1 MILRR
6 ALLAP
11 VCLALFCLGSLGT
24 AHAQQVISTEYG
36 DVFVMTFEEYLDKEN
51 RPVCGKLPRVIN
63 YKAFQSQDNQNFTER
78 EYLML
83 AGDAPFLALRGHDWW
98 YSRDQRKQVSW
109 DELYA
114 IYGSFD
120 SGNYDQLPVLCGVV
134 TAQSSIASA
143 SADPVVS
150 WKNGTQG
157 CNGAFCGLSGGAY
170 LQAIYENDLDLIKR
184 FDASIHRT
192 LRQKLGAIL
201 SLSEDLGEKPQ
212 DFSLLPALANAYLV
226 GYANGFGAS
235 CGDELVRKV
244 VTKKTPTYDMFD
256 QDGLYEGQ
264 GGGEVYRFTYVLKP
278 GLVPLCDDV
287 CDSLGGRA
295 ERSAVRTL
303 SHGGATRTLN
313 GIDELFSRYGC
324 SAEEITRFEQNLV
337 AMTRLYLDERYRWLP
352 TPAAPAVAR
361 VAPKDP
367 AAERNKAAEN
377 RASGMRYLEKNRAL
391 GDVSTTSSGLQYT
404 ILKRGEGRHP
414 SPTDR
419 VVLLGVGELIDGRR
433 MDDSYTAG
441 TSVDSMS
448 SLMPGLR
455 EGLQLI
461 KPGGKVRL
469 VIPPELAF
477 GDREVGMIKPGSTLV
492 YELEL
497 VSIVE

>member
-1 MILRR
+1 MALRK

-11 VCLALFCLGSLGT
+11 ACLVFLCLGSTST
-24 AHAQQVISTEYG
+24 AHAQQLISTEYG
-36 DVFVMTFEEYLDKEN
+36 DVLVMTFEQYLDKEN
-51 RPVCGKLPRVIN
+51 RPVCASLPSVIS

-78 EYLML
+78 EYRML
-83 AGDAPFLALRGHDWW
+83 AGDAPFLALRSHNSW
-98 YSRDQRKQVSW
+98 YSRDQRKYVSL

-134 TAQSSIASA
+134 TAESRVASA
-143 SADPVVS
+143 RANPVAS
-150 WKNGTQG
+150 WKNGERS
-157 CNGAFCGLSGGAY
+157 CSGAFCGLSGGAY
-170 LQAIYENDLDLIKR
+170 LQAIYENDLDMIKR
-184 FDASIHRT
+184 FDASIQRT
-192 LRQKLGAIL
+192 LSQKLGAIL

-256 QDGLYEGQ
+256 RDGLYEGQ

-278 GLVPLCDDV
+278 GLVPLCDEV

-313 GIDELFSRYGC
+313 GVDELFSRHGC
-324 SAEEITRFEQNLV
+324 SSEEATRFEQNLV
-337 AMTRLYLDERYRWLP
+337 AMTQLYLDEKYSWLP
-352 TPAAPAVAR
+352 TPAAPAVAK
-361 VAPKDP
+361 VAPEDP
-367 AAERNKAAEN
+367 AARQKEAATN
-377 RASGMRYLEKNRAL
+377 RAAGMRYLEENRAL

-404 ILKRGEGRHP
+404 ILERGEGRHP

-419 VVLLGVGELIDGRR
+419 VVLRGVGELIDGRR
-433 MDDSYTAG
+433 MDDSYTTG
-441 TSVDSMS
+441 TSVDSVS
-448 SLMPGLR
+448 SMMPGLR

-461 KPGGKVRL
+461 KPGGKIRL

-497 VSIVE
+497 V